1 MWGYKSAG
9 EMVGRHLPEF
19 WKGNGVFQ
27 TVKALQQTGLAL
39 GEDIGK
45 RKDGSHI
52 DIQFTANMIKDEA
65 GRPLY
70 MLSSFL
76 DITARKRAQEA
87 LDLEREKFR
96 ILIEE
101 SPLGASLI
109 GKDGHYDY
117 INPKFVEMFGYTLED
132 IPTGRD
138 WFAKAHPD
146 PQYKNQV
153 ISTWIN
159 DSKEA
164 KVGESR
170 PRIFHVRCKDGSEKI
185 IKFRPVT
192 MAEGDQFVIYEDVT
206 EQKHL
211 EAQLQQSQKM
221 EAIGTLASGIAHDF
235 NNILSA
241 IVGNAEIV
249 MLHELPK
256 GHPAWNSIEQM
267 HKAAGRA
274 TNLVRQILAF
284 SRQKEEEFKKISIR
298 TIVNEF
304 VTLLRASLPATIEI
318 HRELTARSD
327 TVMGDPSRIQQ
338 VLMNLCTNAAH
349 AMHKSGGILG
359 LGLSDIGL
367 DSKEANTYPGL
378 RPGAYLRLSV
388 SDTGQGMSPAV
399 KERIFEP
406 YFTTKQVGEGTGL
419 GLAVV
424 HGIVKSLNGAITV
437 ESKPGKG
444 SVFNILFPKI
454 VGRSKAEIENHET
467 VPTGVERILM
477 VDDEKSLTVTG
488 KRLLEGLGYTVT
500 AKNSSS
506 EALEDFRQD
515 PDQYDLVITDMTMPD
530 MTGDKLAREI
540 MDIRPDMP
548 VILCTGYSELIT
560 EESAK
565 EKGIRELVMKPLVTG
580 QLAKTIR
587 RVLDGSD
594 GD

>member
-1 MWGYKSAG
+1 
-9 EMVGRHLPEF
+9 
-19 WKGNGVFQ
+19 
-27 TVKALQQTGLAL
+27 
-39 GEDIGK
+39 
-45 RKDGSHI
+45 
-52 DIQFTANMIKDEA
+52 
-65 GRPLY
+65 
-70 MLSSFL
+70 
-76 DITARKRAQEA
+76 DITARKRAQAA

-109 GKDGHYDY
+109 GKDGHYKY
-117 INPKFVEMFGYTLED
+117 INPKFVEIFGYTLED

-138 WFAKAHPD
+138 WFAKAYPD
-146 PQYKNQV
+146 PQYRKDV

-159 DSKEA
+159 DMKMA
-164 KVGESR
+164 KDGESR
-170 PRIFHVRCKDGSEKI
+170 PRIFHVRCKDGTEKI
-185 IKFRPVT
+185 INFRLVT
-192 MAEGDQFVIYEDVT
+192 MAEGDQFVIYEDIT
-206 EQKHL
+206 ERKHL
-211 EAQLQQSQKM
+211 EAQLQQAQKM
-221 EAIGTLASGIAHDF
+221 EAIGTLAGGIAHDF

-274 TNLVRQILAF
+274 TSLVRQILAF
-284 SRQKEEEFKKISIR
+284 SRQKEEELKEISIR
-298 TIVNEF
+298 PIVNEV

-359 LGLSDIGL
+359 LGLADIDL
-367 DSKEANTYPGL
+367 DSKEANAYSRL

-388 SDTGQGMSPAV
+388 SDTGQGMSRAV

-454 VGRSKAEIENHET
+454 VGRSKAEIEKHET

-488 KRLLEGLGYTVT
+488 KRLLEGMGYTVT
-500 AKNSSS
+500 TKNSSS

-560 EESAK
+560 EESTK
-565 EKGIRELVMKPLVTG
+565 EKGIRELVMKPLVTR
-580 QLAKTIR
+580 QFAKTIR